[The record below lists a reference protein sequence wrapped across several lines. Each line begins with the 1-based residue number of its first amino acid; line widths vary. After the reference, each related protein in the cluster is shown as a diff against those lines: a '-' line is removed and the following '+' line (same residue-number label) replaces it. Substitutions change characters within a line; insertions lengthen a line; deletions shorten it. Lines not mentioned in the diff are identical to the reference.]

1 MSVCARKGARSTVC
15 VCVHAHAHTRAVYLI
30 PARPAPSMPAL
41 PLLQQLAH
49 NVSPLGVTKEE
60 KKKKRRRRGCSE
72 RGGKGEECEWVDNDK
87 RGKRGG
93 ERRRKRGVE
102 R

>member
-1 MSVCARKGARSTVC
+1 MFYSARVC
-15 VCVHAHAHTRAVYLI
+15 AHAHTRTVYLI
-30 PARPAPSMPAL
+30 PAGLAPSMPAL

-60 KKKKRRRRGCSE
+60 KKQRRRRGCSE
-72 RGGKGEECEWVDNDK
+72 RGGKGEEREWVDNDK
-87 RGKRGG
+87 RGKCEEEKRSG
-93 ERRRKRGVE
+93 ERTVNRGAN

>member
-1 MSVCARKGARSTVC
+1 MCARKGARITVR
-15 VCVHAHAHTRAVYLI
+15 VCMRTLTRTVYLI
-30 PARPAPSMPAL
+30 PARLAPSMPAL

-60 KKKKRRRRGCSE
+60 KKKTRRGCSE

-87 RGKRGG
+87 RGKRGE

>member
-1 MSVCARKGARSTVC
+1 MSVCARKGACSTVW

-60 KKKKRRRRGCSE
+60 KKKRGE
-72 RGGKGEECEWVDNDK
+72 GEDVVRGEGKVRSVSG
-87 RGKRGG
+87 
-93 ERRRKRGVE
+93 
-102 R
+102 